1 MSKSKK
7 SLEYKEDKIIILG
20 SGTSQ
25 GIPMI
30 GCRCE
35 VCTSADEHDKR
46 LRSSLYIEHKGV
58 KFVIDTG
65 PDFRYQMLRENIID
79 IDAILFTHSHKD
91 HIAGLDDVRAY
102 NYILKKGID
111 IYAEEYT
118 MRVIK
123 NEFHYAFDEI
133 RYPGVPEIIAHTIDT
148 TPFFVKGV
156 EVIPIRGLHYK
167 MPVLG
172 FRIGDVSYI
181 TDMNRIEESEIKKMA
196 GSKILIIDA
205 LRKERHI
212 SHFTLNEAIEISK
225 LVGAEKTYLTHI
237 SHQLGLYKDL
247 MRELPKG
254 IEPAY
259 DRQIILTYEK

>member
-1 MSKSKK
+1 M
-7 SLEYKEDKIIILG
+7 EYKEDKIIFLG

-30 GCRCE
+30 GCRCS
-35 VCTSADEHDKR
+35 VCTSNDSRDKR
-46 LRSSLYIEHKGV
+46 LRSALFIEYKGV

-65 PDFRYQMLRENIID
+65 PDFRYQMLRENITD

-102 NYILKKGID
+102 NYILKRGID
-111 IYAEEYT
+111 IYAEKHT
-118 MRVIK
+118 LDVIK
-123 NEFHYAFDEI
+123 SEFHYAFDEI

-148 TPFFVKGV
+148 TPFYIKGV
-156 EVIPIRGLHYK
+156 KIIPLRGIHYK

-181 TDMNRIEESEIKKMA
+181 TDMNHIDVSEIEKMK

-205 LRKERHI
+205 LRRERHI

-225 LVGAEKTYLTHI
+225 QVAAPKTYLTHI
-237 SHQLGLYKDL
+237 SHQLGLYQDL
-247 MRELPKG
+247 IKELPSG
-254 IEPAY
+254 IEPSY
-259 DRQIILTYEK
+259 DRQIISLNSL

>member
-1 MSKSKK
+1 MESKGN
-7 SLEYKEDKIIILG
+7 KIIILG

-30 GCRCE
+30 GCRCS
-35 VCTSADEHDKR
+35 VCTSADSHDKR
-46 LRSSLYIEHKGV
+46 LRSSLYIEHEGV

-65 PDFRYQMLRENIID
+65 PDFRYQMLRENILD

-111 IYAEEYT
+111 IYAEAHT
-118 MRVIK
+118 MDVIK
-123 NEFHYAFDEI
+123 REFYYAFEEL

-148 TPFFVKGV
+148 EPFFVKGV
-156 EVIPIRGLHYK
+156 KVTPIRGMHYK

-172 FRIGDVSYI
+172 FRIGDVSYV
-181 TDMNRIEESEIKKMA
+181 TDMNRIEDVEIEKMK

-205 LRKERHI
+205 LRKEHHI

-225 LVGAEKTYLTHI
+225 TVGAEKTYLTHI

-247 MRELPKG
+247 IRELPKG

-259 DRQIILTYEK
+259 DRQIIDTNE